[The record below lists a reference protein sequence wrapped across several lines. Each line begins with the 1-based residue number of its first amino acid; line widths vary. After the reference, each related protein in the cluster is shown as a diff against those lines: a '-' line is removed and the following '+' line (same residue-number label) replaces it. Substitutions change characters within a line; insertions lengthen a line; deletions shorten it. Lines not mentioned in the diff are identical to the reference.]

1 MSEAETPNEVETPA
15 NSNIP
20 KREKSLG
27 CSQKA
32 KSTMVSPTAPQ
43 HKNDTTHITEPSN
56 VRSNSAISC
65 PKCGSKKV
73 WRDAKRYTKLGDEIQ
88 RWFCRNCGRRF
99 SDPEDVA
106 KARNTLEH
114 IERIESKTLKSADD
128 IVANCQICVTETKNL
143 AAEPQRNRFLRRNE
157 TLQLQANANIPEKVV
172 NYMLWLK
179 KQGYAES
186 TIFNRVKII
195 KYLAKNANIDD
206 AEAIKELIAKKDSWS
221 PGRKEIIVECYSN
234 YLICVGGTWNPP
246 RYRAIEKL
254 PFIPTESEIDYLIA
268 ACGNKTGT
276 FLQLLKETGARCGEA
291 WQLEWTDIDTEHN
304 TVRIT
309 PEKHSNPRILKISQ
323 RLKERLLD
331 LPKTSKY
338 AFGGTNLKTTMRLF
352 ERSRKIAATRS
363 KNPRL
368 EKITFHTLRHWKA
381 TMEYHKTKDILHVMR
396 LLGHK
401 NIKNTMRYTQLVDFG
416 EQDYTVKVAWTLE
429 ESVKLLEAG
438 FQYVCDYENAKLFRK
453 PK

>member
-1 MSEAETPNEVETPA
+1 MPNL
-15 NSNIP
+15 
-20 KREKSLG
+20 LG
-27 CSQKA
+27 
-32 KSTMVSPTAPQ
+32 
-43 HKNDTTHITEPSN
+43 
-56 VRSNSAISC
+56 
-65 PKCGSKKV
+65 
-73 WRDAKRYTKLGDEIQ
+73 
-88 RWFCRNCGRRF
+88 
-99 SDPEDVA
+99 
-106 KARNTLEH
+106 
-114 IERIESKTLKSADD
+114 
-128 IVANCQICVTETKNL
+128 
-143 AAEPQRNRFLRRNE
+143 AAEQKKSRFLRRNE
-157 TLQLQANANIPEKVV
+157 TLQLQANTNVPEKVV

-195 KYLAKNANIDD
+195 KYLAKHANIDD
-206 AEAIKELIAKKDSWS
+206 TEAIKELIAKKDSWS
-221 PGRKEIIVECYSN
+221 LGRKEIIVECYSN

-246 RYRAIEKL
+246 KYRAIEKL

-331 LPKTSKY
+331 LPKNSKY
-338 AFGGTNLKTTMRLF
+338 VFGGTSLKTTMRLF
-352 ERSRKIAATRS
+352 ERSRKIAAAKS

-368 EKITFHTLRHWKA
+368 NKITFHTLRHWKA
-381 TMEYHKTKDILHVMR
+381 TMEYHCTKDILHVMR

-438 FQYVCDYENAKLFRK
+438 FQYVCDYQNAKLFRK

>member
-1 MSEAETPNEVETPA
+1 MVEAEAPNKDQT
-15 NSNIP
+15 
-20 KREKSLG
+20 
-27 CSQKA
+27 QKQEQA
-32 KSTMVSPTAPQ
+32 TLQQQSSTLSPYGQPQ
-43 HKNDTTHITEPSN
+43 LENDTTYITDPYN
-56 VRSNSAISC
+56 ARSNNLAC
-65 PKCGSKKV
+65 PKCGSQRL
-73 WRDAKRYTKLGDEIQ
+73 WRDAKRYTKRGFEIQ
-88 RWFCRNCGRRF
+88 RWFCRDCGRRF
-99 SDPEDVA
+99 CDPEDA
-106 KARNTLEH
+106 ARAQNTFEQD
-114 IERIESKTLKSADD
+114 EMIESKPLKSGQS
-128 IVANCQICVTETKNL
+128 IVVDSQICVTETKNL
-143 AAEPQRNRFLRRNE
+143 AAEPQRSRFLRRNE

-195 KYLAKNANIDD
+195 KYLAKHANIDD
-206 AEAIKELIAKKDSWS
+206 PEAIKELIAKKDSWS
-221 PGRKEIIVECYSN
+221 LGRKEIIVECYSN

-246 RYRAIEKL
+246 KYRAVEKL

-268 ACGNKTGT
+268 SCGNKTGT

-291 WQLEWTDIDTEHN
+291 WQLEWTDIDTERN

-338 AFGGTNLKTTMRLF
+338 VFGGTNLKTTMRLF
-352 ERSRKIAATRS
+352 ERSRKIAADKS

-368 EKITFHTLRHWKA
+368 NKITFHTLRHWKA
-381 TMEYHKTKDILHVMR
+381 TMEYHRTKDILHVMR

-401 NIKNTMRYTQLVDFG
+401 NIKNTMRYTQLVDLG